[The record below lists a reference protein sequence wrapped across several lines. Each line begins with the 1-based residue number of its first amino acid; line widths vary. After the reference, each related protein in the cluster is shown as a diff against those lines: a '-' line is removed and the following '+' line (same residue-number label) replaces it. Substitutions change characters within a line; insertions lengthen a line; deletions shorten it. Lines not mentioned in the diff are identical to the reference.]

1 MTARREP
8 PILPRPMPVLRGAV
22 TFSRF
27 RAEPAK
33 EAPSD
38 IKRWLTRGLKAHA
51 FEPIDRKTEEERA
64 AGFVELEN
72 ADSSEFP
79 TSRLFYGEYALFA
92 FRIDTIKVP
101 AAALKAEM
109 TKWAAAFE
117 KENDRPPS
125 RGEKNQFKGEVRQ
138 MLRNRA
144 TPRTHLLDV
153 SWNLKTQ
160 QVQIWAASRKVVD
173 EICVALESALGVKFI
188 GMTPADAARTAGID
202 EAALGPTAELIGM
215 DLPATA
221 TEEVSHGG
229 A

>member
-1 MTARREP
+1 
-8 PILPRPMPVLRGAV
+8 MPVLSGAV

-27 RAEPAK
+27 RVEPAK

-51 FEPIDRKTEEERA
+51 FEPIDRRSEEERA

-72 ADSSEFP
+72 AEASDFS
-79 TSRLFYGEYALFA
+79 TSHLFYGEYALFS

-109 TKWAAAFE
+109 TKWQAAFE
-117 KENDRPPS
+117 KENARPPS
-125 RGEKNQFKGEVRQ
+125 RSEKNQFKGEVRQ

-144 TPRTHLLDV
+144 TPRTNILDV
-153 SWNLKTQ
+153 AWNLKTQ

-173 EICVALESALGVKFI
+173 EITIALESALGVKLI
-188 GMTPADAARTAGID
+188 GITPASMAQTAGID
-202 EAALGPTAELIGM
+202 ESALGPTAELIGM

-221 TEEVSHGG
+221 TEEVTHGE